1 MHSAQ
6 GSHRWEWDRTVSILT
21 NPLVLGSI
29 AKAFGIA
36 MLIFWLILEII
47 SWTMGKSMT
56 LYVLRHPGKTLEEGA
71 IAFGFVGVLIV
82 VTMIA
87 TAIVFRNGYDAH
99 FGVNEDGAWMTP
111 QQRQRETNQSIH
123 KILFG
128 MGVLMGKPGTAG
140 TAILAETGQDRSISW
155 NEVKRIEP
163 YPFRLAIGLH
173 DSWHCALIIY
183 CLPENYEAVLQFAN
197 SKKRNP

>member
-6 GSHRWEWDRTVSILT
+6 ENRRWDWDRNASILA

-36 MLIFWLILEII
+36 MLIFWLFLEII
-47 SWTMGKSMT
+47 SWTTGKSMT
-56 LYVLRHPGKTLEEGA
+56 LYVLKHPGQTLEEGA

-82 VTMIA
+82 VTAIV

-111 QQRQRETNQSIH
+111 QQKQRETNRSIH

-128 MGVLMGKPGTAG
+128 MGVLMGKPGAAE
-140 TAILAETGQDRSISW
+140 TAILAEAGQDRSISW

-163 YPFRLAIGLH
+163 YPSRLAIGFH

-183 CLPENYEAVLQFAN
+183 CLPENFEAVLQFAN
-197 SKKRNP
+197 SKTRKP